1 MLTKA
6 PDSADISLNTLLFQ
20 EPWWLEAATGGNYAE
35 AIVKQDA
42 KIVGRLP
49 YVCARRGPFQ
59 VSRMPSFT
67 HLLGPVVDAGEG
79 KPQTRLANR
88 MAITRSLIDQ
98 LPPFALIE
106 QYLDPSM
113 DDGLALADGLAF
125 QDKGFFVAT
134 QYTFEV
140 DCRNSLEELWAAM
153 HYKTRNPIRRAEEKY
168 SVRTVDD
175 PGFFTRTYLNNLA
188 ALRKKNRIDLH
199 RFPPLFCE
207 CQKRSCGEI
216 IAAFAED
223 GTPQSM
229 AFLVWDK
236 QRMYYLLATRSASPE
251 EHGSAGLLV
260 WNAMKKANAM
270 GLRFDLDGVYT
281 RGTAKFLSGFG
292 GRMRIRLV
300 VKRTRPLYRA
310 LQQARLRFTKNE
322 TQFYT

>member
-1 MLTKA
+1 MPSKGT
-6 PDSADISLNTLLFQ
+6 SSVGISLNMLLFQ
-20 EPWWLEAATGGNYAE
+20 EPWWLEAVTGGDYAE
-35 AIVKQDA
+35 AVVKHDT
-42 KIVGRLP
+42 KVVGRLP
-49 YVCARRGPFQ
+49 YVRARRGPFQ

-140 DCRNSLEELWAAM
+140 DCKSSLENLWSAM

-168 SVRTVDD
+168 SVRAVDD
-175 PGFFTRTYLNNLA
+175 PSFFTHTYLSNLA
-188 ALRKKNRIDLH
+188 ALGKKNRVDLN

-207 CQKRSCGEI
+207 CQSRHCGEI
-216 IAAFAED
+216 IGAFGED
-223 GTPQSM
+223 GRPLSM

-236 QRMYYLLATRSASPE
+236 TRMYYLLATRSASPE
-251 EHGSAGLLV
+251 EYGSAGLLV
-260 WNAMKKANAM
+260 WNAIKKANAL

-310 LQQARLRFTKNE
+310 LQQARLRFTRNE